1 MFGRH
6 RKALADNRVAELK
19 MDNERLE
26 RSIMGLRR
34 QRDRALCPIS
44 GLRQQGYAEGLAEG
58 IQRGRVQARQAQHQN
73 YGTDPLRQHEHNF
86 SELEARVAADMLA
99 RPELYGNVKEEMIAR
114 GYGMSFGRWSARSPQ
129 LQNIPRP
136 APALVNISFEYNGK
150 RSTFPL
156 GNSTIKL
163 ELEERDGGNVTR
175 VICHKPDN
183 SIVHYDY
190 RTASITSEIRKEYK

>member
-1 MFGRH
+1 MFGTKTARIAQLQH
-6 RKALADNRVAELK
+6 KVTVLESNLSVTERRLDSIRRERDMFRRGVLNRDEQIAKLNKELANPFRTT
-19 MDNERLE
+19 
-26 RSIMGLRR
+26 
-34 QRDRALCPIS
+34 P
-44 GLRQQGYAEGLAEG
+44 
-58 IQRGRVQARQAQHQN
+58 
-73 YGTDPLRQHEHNF
+73 HEHNF
-86 SELEARVAADMLA
+86 SELEARVVADMLA
-99 RPELYGNVKEEMIAR
+99 RPELYGNVKEEMMAR

-136 APALVNISFEYNGK
+136 EPALVNISFEYNGK